1 MASSRINLRKIWMIW
16 TRMKKIRQRKN
27 SVEYTT
33 FTFSPLFI
41 LWWKYHFM
49 RVNQHTLM
57 DLLNGNGSGADAA
70 SVDFHNPDFVKF
82 AVFEQ
87 GFRYIHKSTTWIPAS
102 IAQYFLPSCKHLNA
116 SSSVTASLLWIMSLF
131 FPKSSHVKSP
141 VKCDR
146 HLVMRGT
153 RCASI
158 YYYGFDRSIDV

>member
-1 MASSRINLRKIWMIW
+1 MVEIPFYARQSTHPYGLIKWKWIW
-16 TRMKKIRQRKN
+16 
-27 SVEYTT
+27 S
-33 FTFSPLFI
+33 
-41 LWWKYHFM
+41 
-49 RVNQHTLM
+49 
-57 DLLNGNGSGADAA
+57 DAA

-146 HLVMRGT
+146 HLVMRG
-153 RCASI
+153 
-158 YYYGFDRSIDV
+158 IDVLAFITTDLTDQLTYNDGRLQMDNDYL